1 MSRPRERQPPEKTPQ
16 GETTGA
22 EPGEHHGTCEHRT
35 WVVRVVR
42 LGSSG
47 SWWPVNA
54 TSRMCT
60 SEPGVQTQSGGF
72 LLPQVTFMVRS
83 VASQMVVPDAAVSW
97 LYHVLKTAQV
107 RAG

>member
-1 MSRPRERQPPEKTPQ
+1 
-16 GETTGA
+16 
-22 EPGEHHGTCEHRT
+22 
-35 WVVRVVR
+35 
-42 LGSSG
+42 
-47 SWWPVNA
+47 
-54 TSRMCT
+54 MCT

-83 VASQMVVPDAAVSW
+83 VAPQMVVPDAAVSW